1 VWFEERGNTMMQKEM
16 NKENEEI
23 NDRAYELY
31 KEHGF
36 KDGNAYVDWLQAER
50 QMGAKTI
57 AKQNKQTKGILYV
70 IVGLLC
76 AIVVILLL
84 TLFKPTP
91 QAELSALSMA
101 KLRIMMVVLDP
112 KENEQVAVFGD
123 THFNFGESAL
133 SAEAKTLLD
142 EDVQAMKDNP
152 QTEVRMAGYTSAI
165 GSKEVNQKLSED
177 RANAVR
183 DYLIEKGIAPER
195 ITVIGYGRTRP
206 AVYEV
211 TPGNIN
217 SKAAMANM
225 RVLFEVA
232 VK

>member
-1 VWFEERGNTMMQKEM
+1 MMQKEM
-16 NKENEEI
+16 NKENEAI

-50 QMGAKTI
+50 QLSAKTI
-57 AKQNKQTKGILYV
+57 EKHNKHTKGILYV

-84 TLFKPTP
+84 TLFQPTP
-91 QAELSALSMA
+91 QAELSALSMS
-101 KLRIMMVVLDP
+101 KLKIMMVVLDP
-112 KENEQVAVFGD
+112 KENEQVVVFGD
-123 THFNFGESAL
+123 THFNFGESTL
-133 SAEAKTLLD
+133 SQEAKMLLD
-142 EDVQAMKDNP
+142 KDVQAMKDNP

-183 DYLIEKGIAPER
+183 DYLIEEGIAPER

>member
-1 VWFEERGNTMMQKEM
+1 MQKEM
-16 NKENEEI
+16 NKENEAI

-50 QMGAKTI
+50 QLSAKTI
-57 AKQNKQTKGILYV
+57 EKHNKHTKGILYV

-84 TLFKPTP
+84 TLFQPTP
-91 QAELSALSMA
+91 QAELSALSMS
-101 KLRIMMVVLDP
+101 KLKIMMVVLDP
-112 KENEQVAVFGD
+112 KENEQVVVFGD
-123 THFNFGESAL
+123 THFNFGESTL
-133 SAEAKTLLD
+133 SQEAKMLLD
-142 EDVQAMKDNP
+142 KDVQAMKDNP

-183 DYLIEKGIAPER
+183 DYLIEEGIAPDR